1 MQNNKPCNLYV
12 TSKKSEHQITPED
25 SEKIINS
32 FSKKFKES
40 DIIDEIKKH
49 NYFESKSVKNHR
61 KKRLK
66 KHLQSINEK
75 IILGKLKPRNKKL
88 KQEILEKY
96 RNGEISLRRRGKK

>member
-1 MQNNKPCNLYV
+1 MQNNKPCNLCV
-12 TSKKSEHQITPED
+12 TSKKADHQITPEE
-25 SEKIINS
+25 SERIINS

-40 DIIDEIKKH
+40 GILEELKERS
-49 NYFESKSVKNHR
+49 YFESQSVKKN
-61 KKRLK
+61 KQKRFK
-66 KHLQSINEK
+66 KHLQTINEK